1 MVLLNR
7 SPLKINIL
15 LEVLSESK
23 FKSFWEKILDQPLIF
38 FNATRILYFLKNRRM
53 VSEDPNRK

>member
-38 FNATRILYFLKNRRM
+38 FIPQEFDIFEK
-53 VSEDPNRK
+53 

>member
-7 SPLKINIL
+7 SPLKMSIL

-23 FKSFWEKILDQPLIF
+23 FKSLWEKILNHRLIF
-38 FNATRILYFLKNRRM
+38 FIPNKFDIFEKQKN
-53 VSEDPNRK
+53 DF